1 MKQRLESF
9 SLPTNHIQDNSN
21 YVSRQSGSQMGF
33 VQPNQQMYPSYQNEM
48 HRYQPQQQSMYQQHH
63 GQYHHGQYQQQQQ
76 QQQLWWNHQGSAQGA
91 QGGSWNK

>member
-9 SLPTNHIQDNSN
+9 SLPTNHVQDHSN

-33 VQPNQQMYPSYQNEM
+33 VQPNQQMYPSYQNELY
-48 HRYQPQQQSMYQQHH
+48 RYQPQQQSM
-63 GQYHHGQYQQQQQ
+63 YQQQQQ
-76 QQQLWWNHQGSAQGA
+76 QQQLWWNHQVSV